1 MPPDQRPLKKAP
13 RLGAFFVFLIWLSPV
28 SADSCSPPATTEPVQ
43 VRYVHDGD
51 SLVLADNK
59 KIRLIGINTPEIAYQ
74 DQPTQALAIKARDR
88 LRQLL
93 FQQSNRARLLY
104 GDQRQDRYG
113 RNLAHLWLDDGRNLS
128 AELLREGLAWAI
140 AIPPNVRYL
149 DCYVETEKTARSASR
164 GVWDHADYV
173 ARDSS
178 NLSLS
183 DEGFQRVRGRI
194 IRVHH
199 GGRASWINLQGRFAL
214 RIPDHDI
221 KWFEKRPDRSWV
233 GREIEVRGWL
243 YSAKGELRMNVQH
256 PAALQF
262 TDRQPPNDAK
272 SEMEPL

>member
-1 MPPDQRPLKKAP
+1 MPADHRLLKKAP
-13 RLGAFFVFLIWLSPV
+13 RVGAFFILLIHLLPAW
-28 SADSCSPPATTEPVQ
+28 ADSCSPPATTEPVQ

-59 KIRLIGINTPEIAYQ
+59 KIRLIGINTPEMAHQ
-74 DQPTQALAIKARDR
+74 EQATQALAIKARDR

-93 FQQSNRARLLY
+93 FQQGNRARLIF
-104 GDQRQDRYG
+104 GDQQQDRHM
-113 RNLAHLWLDDGRNLS
+113 RNLAHLWLADGRNLS

-149 DCYVETEKTARSASR
+149 DCYLEAEKAARMASR

-178 NLSLS
+178 GLSLR

-194 IRVHH
+194 IRVNR
-199 GGRASWINLQGRFAL
+199 GGGASWINLQGRFAL
-214 RIPDHDI
+214 RIPDQDI
-221 KWFEKRPDRSWV
+221 NWFKKRPDRSWV

-243 YSAKGELRMNVQH
+243 YAAKGELRVNLRH
-256 PAALQF
+256 PSALQF
-262 TDRQPPNDAK
+262 TDRHTPN
-272 SEMEPL
+272 